1 MMRKIF
7 FYFVIVCGYLF
18 ILGFFVYSFDIDY
31 EYYYEYKVNLVVLG
45 KFLVVIIVKVNLLI
59 CVICI
64 K

>member
-7 FYFVIVCGYLF
+7 FNFVIVCGYL
-18 ILGFFVYSFDIDY
+18 IVWGIFVYSFDIDY

>member
-7 FYFVIVCGYLF
+7 FYFVIVCGYL
-18 ILGFFVYSFDIDY
+18 IVWGIFVYSFDIDY
-31 EYYYEYKVNLVVLG
+31 EYYYEYNVNLVVLG